1 MRKKKRS
8 FSIKEKD
15 KMKKKQKEKQI
26 AMVLATGIIA
36 SSFPTTITY
45 AQTDIVNELNS
56 VLESNINDALTNNN
70 VLADTNNIQEVFR
83 VTLIDGK
90 NIRAVQDNN
99 YNIILQEL
107 NPVDNQWVDK
117 YTMGKVGIKEIVANA
132 DGGYTVTYLDYEKND
147 YFKYKQA
154 YDKNSEKIGLEEICG
169 IEIKT
174 ENSDILSLDLVVD
187 KINNRMTIK
196 HPDKEITINEFV
208 PTLCTYLCSKHI
220 AMIGQDSQGNTSIL
234 IVTQKGKVINGNI
247 LKDAQ
252 YFSSDYTE
260 VRSLG
265 LSELEDEKFIISGYA
280 IKNTDPS
287 KKDGFL
293 IQFDGEGNKDSEVK
307 IIPSSY
313 SEKNDASIN
322 IVIKSNSGHLLIQGD
337 NLNRMYI
344 NALDYVDNRPI
355 KESLT
360 LLNGKRYNIV
370 EEINKS
376 RTVNNDIKTFTVKA
390 INDIFEY
397 DIDTYTNIKDIKL
410 IPGNNNQI
418 LIAIQNLDNSTEIK
432 IINTDNDADF
442 DTDGEAISKIV
453 DAGSI
458 KDGNGNILNID
469 IKTIKVNTNGTISV
483 TPTDSSTPIELT
495 INSIEA
501 GTPIDIITPQPPVEQ
516 EPEVTPPVEEE
527 KPGVKPPVEEE
538 KPEVKPPVENN
549 LIVNVDNG
557 EKIVFDINKPTNIKI
572 ISSKLENKDIEYILV
587 NGIKVTKTTIERNLT
602 RNISLASI
610 NEYFTTDNG
619 SITLSARL
627 FEDLN
632 LDVKDDYNIGVGF
645 ADGTEIT
652 NLVKLNIVDT
662 NNVVTPPINDNENN
676 STTNKE
682 ETNNSETINSE
693 TNNSESTNF
702 KINKLPNTGS
712 SASSGISLIFGMI
725 STFMGTILLKKKK

>member
-117 YTMGKVGIKEIVANA
+117 YIMGKVGIKEIVANA

-154 YDKNSEKIGLEEICG
+154 YDKNSKKIGLEEICC

-234 IVTQKGKVINGNI
+234 IVTQNGKVINGNI

-442 DTDGEAISKIV
+442 DIDGEAISKIV
-453 DAGSI
+453 DAGLI
-458 KDGNGNILNID
+458 KDSNGNILNID
-469 IKTIKVNTNGTISV
+469 IKTIKVNTNGIISV

-495 INSIEA
+495 INNVEA
-501 GTPIDIITPQPPVEQ
+501 GTPIDIITPEPPVEQ
-516 EPEVTPPVEEE
+516 EPEVT
-527 KPGVKPPVEEE
+527 PPVEEE

-693 TNNSESTNF
+693 TNNSEANNSESTNF

>member
-15 KMKKKQKEKQI
+15 KMKKKEKQI

-45 AQTDIVNELNS
+45 AQTDIVNNLNS
-56 VLESNINDALTNNN
+56 NYNN

-154 YDKNSEKIGLEEICG
+154 YDKNSEKIGLEKICG

-208 PTLCTYLCSKHI
+208 PTLCTYLSSKHI

-234 IVTQKGKVINGNI
+234 IVTQNGKVINGNI

-265 LSELEDEKFIISGYA
+265 LSELDDEKFIISGYA

-527 KPGVKPPVEEE
+527 KPEVKPPVEEE

-587 NGIKVTKTTIERNLT
+587 NGIKVTKTTIERNFT

-645 ADGTEIT
+645 TDGTEIT

-662 NNVVTPPINDNENN
+662 NNVVTPPINNNENN

-682 ETNNSETINSE
+682 ETNNSET
-693 TNNSESTNF
+693 NNSEANNSE
-702 KINKLPNTGS
+702 INKLPNTGS

-725 STFMGTILLKKKK
+725 SAFMGTVLLRNKK

>member
-8 FSIKEKD
+8 FSTKEKD

-36 SSFPTTITY
+36 SNFPTTITY

-56 VLESNINDALTNNN
+56 VLESNINNALTNNN

-99 YNIILQEL
+99 HNIILQEL
-107 NPVDNQWVDK
+107 NPVNNQWVDK

-147 YFKYKQA
+147 YFNYKQA
-154 YDKNSEKIGLEEICG
+154 YDKNSKKIGLEEICG

-220 AMIGQDSQGNTSIL
+220 AIIGQDSQGNTSIL
-234 IVTQKGKVINGNI
+234 IVTQNGKVINGNI

-260 VRSLG
+260 VRALG
-265 LSELEDEKFIISGYA
+265 LSELENEKFIISGYA

-469 IKTIKVNTNGTISV
+469 IKTIKVNTDGTISV

-501 GTPIDIITPQPPVEQ
+501 GTPIDIITPEPPVEQ

-527 KPGVKPPVEEE
+527 KPEVKPPAEEE

-662 NNVVTPPINDNENN
+662 NNVVTPPINNNENN

-682 ETNNSETINSE
+682 ETNNSETNNSE
-693 TNNSESTNF
+693 TTNSE
-702 KINKLPNTGS
+702 INKLPNTGS

-725 STFMGTILLKKKK
+725 SAFMGTVLLRNKK

>member
-117 YTMGKVGIKEIVANA
+117 YIMGKVGIKEIVANA

-154 YDKNSEKIGLEEICG
+154 YDKNSKKIGLEEICG

-174 ENSDILSLDLVVD
+174 ENSDILSLELVVD

-234 IVTQKGKVINGNI
+234 IVTQNGKVINGNI

-442 DTDGEAISKIV
+442 DIDGEAISKIV
-453 DAGSI
+453 DAGLI
-458 KDGNGNILNID
+458 KDSNGNILNID
-469 IKTIKVNTNGTISV
+469 IKTIKVNTNGIISV

-495 INSIEA
+495 INNVEA
-501 GTPIDIITPQPPVEQ
+501 GTPIDIITPEPPVEQ
-516 EPEVTPPVEEE
+516 EPEVT
-527 KPGVKPPVEEE
+527 PPVEEE

-693 TNNSESTNF
+693 TNNSEANNSESTNF

>member
-117 YTMGKVGIKEIVANA
+117 YIMGKVGIKEIVANA

-154 YDKNSEKIGLEEICG
+154 YDKNSKKIGLEEICG

-234 IVTQKGKVINGNI
+234 IVTQNGKVINGNI

-442 DTDGEAISKIV
+442 DIDGEAISKIV
-453 DAGSI
+453 DAGLI
-458 KDGNGNILNID
+458 KDSNGNILNID

-495 INSIEA
+495 INNVEA
-501 GTPIDIITPQPPVEQ
+501 GTPIDIITPEPPVEQ
-516 EPEVTPPVEEE
+516 EPEVT
-527 KPGVKPPVEEE
+527 PPVEEE

-693 TNNSESTNF
+693 TNNSEANNSESTNF

>member
-8 FSIKEKD
+8 FSTKEKD

-36 SSFPTTITY
+36 SNFPTTITY

-56 VLESNINDALTNNN
+56 VLESNINNALTNNN

-99 YNIILQEL
+99 HNIILQEL
-107 NPVDNQWVDK
+107 NPVNNQWVDK

-147 YFKYKQA
+147 YFNYKQA
-154 YDKNSEKIGLEEICG
+154 YDKNSKKIGLEEICG

-196 HPDKEITINEFV
+196 YPDKEITINEFV

-220 AMIGQDSQGNTSIL
+220 AIIGQDSQGNTSIL
-234 IVTQKGKVINGNI
+234 IVTQNGKVINGNI

-260 VRSLG
+260 VRALG
-265 LSELEDEKFIISGYA
+265 LSELENEKFIISGYA

-360 LLNGKRYNIV
+360 LSNGKRYNIV
-370 EEINKS
+370 EKINKS

-469 IKTIKVNTNGTISV
+469 IKTIKVNTDGTISV

-516 EPEVTPPVEEE
+516 EPEVKPPVEEE
-527 KPGVKPPVEEE
+527 KPEVKPPVEEE

-662 NNVVTPPINDNENN
+662 NNVVTPPINNNENN

-682 ETNNSETINSE
+682 ETNNSETNNSE
-693 TNNSESTNF
+693 TTNSE
-702 KINKLPNTGS
+702 INKLPNTGS

-725 STFMGTILLKKKK
+725 SAFMGTVLLRNKK

>member
-1 MRKKKRS
+1 MRNKNRS

-15 KMKKKQKEKQI
+15 KMKKKQNEKRI

-56 VLESNINDALTNNN
+56 ELESNINNALTTNNIKTYN
-70 VLADTNNIQEVFR
+70 SVLADANNVQEVFR

-99 YNIILQEL
+99 YNVILQEL
-107 NPVDNQWVDK
+107 NPTDNQWVDK

-132 DGGYTVTYLDYEKND
+132 DGGYTVIYLDYEKND

-154 YDKNSEKIGLEEICG
+154 YDKDSQKIGSEEICG
-169 IEIKT
+169 IEIET

-187 KINNRMTIK
+187 KINNRTTIK
-196 HPDKEITINEFV
+196 HPAKEVTINEFI

-234 IVTQKGKVINGNI
+234 IVTQNGKVINGNI

-265 LSELEDEKFIISGYA
+265 ISELEDEKFIISGYA
-280 IKNTDPS
+280 IKNTDPY

-293 IQFDGEGNKDSEVK
+293 IQFDGEGNKDSKVK

-322 IVIKSNSGHLLIQGD
+322 LVIKSNSGNLLIQGD

-360 LLNGKRYNIV
+360 LLNNKTYNIV
-370 EEINKS
+370 EETNKS
-376 RTVNNDIKTFTVKA
+376 RTENNDIKTFTVKA

-410 IPGNNNQI
+410 IPGNNKQI
-418 LIAIQNLDNSTEIK
+418 LIAIQNLDNSAEIK

-442 DTDGEAISKIV
+442 DIDGESISKIV

-458 KDGNGNILNID
+458 KDSNGNILNID
-469 IKTIKVNTNGTISV
+469 IKTIKVNTNGIISV
-483 TPTDSSTPIELT
+483 TPTDSSTPIEIT
-495 INSIEA
+495 INNVEA
-501 GTPIDIITPQPPVEQ
+501 GNPIDIITPQPPVEQ

-527 KPGVKPPVEEE
+527 KP
-538 KPEVKPPVENN
+538 EVAPPVENN

-587 NGIKVTKTTIERNLT
+587 NGIKVTKTTIERNFT

-662 NNVVTPPINDNENN
+662 NNVVTPPINNNENN

-682 ETNNSETINSE
+682 ETNNSET
-693 TNNSESTNF
+693 NNSEANNSE
-702 KINKLPNTGS
+702 INKLPNTGS

-725 STFMGTILLKKKK
+725 SAFMGTVLLRNKK

>member
-56 VLESNINDALTNNN
+56 VLESNINEALTNNN

-154 YDKNSEKIGLEEICG
+154 YDKNSEKIGLEKICG

-208 PTLCTYLCSKHI
+208 PTLCTYLSSKHI

-234 IVTQKGKVINGNI
+234 IVTQNGKVINGNI

-527 KPGVKPPVEEE
+527 KP
-538 KPEVKPPVENN
+538 EVKPPVENN

-662 NNVVTPPINDNENN
+662 NNVVTPPINNNENN

-682 ETNNSETINSE
+682 ETNNSETNNSE
-693 TNNSESTNF
+693 TNNSEATNSE
-702 KINKLPNTGS
+702 INKLPNTGS
-712 SASSGISLIFGMI
+712 SASSGISLILGMI
-725 STFMGTILLKKKK
+725 SAFMGTVLLRNKK

>member
-15 KMKKKQKEKQI
+15 KMKKKEKQI

-45 AQTDIVNELNS
+45 AQTDIVNNLNS
-56 VLESNINDALTNNN
+56 NYNN

-90 NIRAVQDNN
+90 NIRAIQDNN
-99 YNIILQEL
+99 YNVILQEL

-117 YTMGKVGIKEIVANA
+117 YTMGQVGIKEIVANA

-154 YDKNSEKIGLEEICG
+154 YDKNSKKIGLEEICG
-169 IEIKT
+169 IEIET

-187 KINNRMTIK
+187 TINNRTTIK
-196 HPDKEITINEFV
+196 LPDKDITINEFV
-208 PTLCTYLCSKHI
+208 PTLCTYVCSRHI

-234 IVTQKGKVINGNI
+234 IVTQNGKVINGDI

-265 LSELEDEKFIISGYA
+265 ISELEDEKFIISGYA
-280 IKNTDPS
+280 IKNTDPY

-293 IQFDGEGNKDSEVK
+293 IQFDGEGNKDSKVK

-322 IVIKSNSGHLLIQGD
+322 RVIKSNSGHLLIQGD

-360 LLNGKRYNIV
+360 LLNGKDYNIV
-370 EEINKS
+370 EEINNS

-390 INDIFEY
+390 INDTFEY

-410 IPGNNNQI
+410 IPGNNKQI

-442 DTDGEAISKIV
+442 DTDGEVISKIV
-453 DAGSI
+453 DAGPI
-458 KDGNGNILNID
+458 KDNNGNMLNID
-469 IKTIKVNTNGTISV
+469 IKTIKVNTNGIISV
-483 TPTDSSTPIELT
+483 TPTDSSTPIEIT
-495 INSIEA
+495 INNVES
-501 GTPIDIITPQPPVEQ
+501 GNPIDIITPEPPVEQ

-527 KPGVKPPVEEE
+527 KP
-538 KPEVKPPVENN
+538 EVVPPVENN

-572 ISSKLENKDIEYILV
+572 ISSKLENRDIEYILV

-602 RNISLASI
+602 RDISLASI

-632 LDVKDDYNIGVGF
+632 LDVKDDYTIGVGF

-662 NNVVTPPINDNENN
+662 INVVTPPINDNENN
-676 STTNKE
+676 STTN
-682 ETNNSETINSE
+682 NSE
-693 TNNSESTNF
+693 TNNSETNNSEATNF

-725 STFMGTILLKKKK
+725 STFMGTVLLKKKK

>member
-117 YTMGKVGIKEIVANA
+117 YIMGKVGIKEIVANA

-154 YDKNSEKIGLEEICG
+154 YDKNSKKIGLEEICG

-234 IVTQKGKVINGNI
+234 IVTQNGKVINGNI

-442 DTDGEAISKIV
+442 DIDGEAISKIV
-453 DAGSI
+453 DAGLI
-458 KDGNGNILNID
+458 KDSNGNILNID
-469 IKTIKVNTNGTISV
+469 IKTIKVNTNGIISV

-495 INSIEA
+495 INNVEA
-501 GTPIDIITPQPPVEQ
+501 GTPIDIITPEPPVEQ
-516 EPEVTPPVEEE
+516 EPEVT
-527 KPGVKPPVEEE
+527 PPVEEE

-693 TNNSESTNF
+693 TNNSEANNSESTNF

>member
-56 VLESNINDALTNNN
+56 VLESNINEALTNNN

-154 YDKNSEKIGLEEICG
+154 YDKNSEKIGLEKICG

-208 PTLCTYLCSKHI
+208 PTLCTYLSSKHI

-234 IVTQKGKVINGNI
+234 IVTQNGKVINGNI

-458 KDGNGNILNID
+458 KDDNGNILNID

-501 GTPIDIITPQPPVEQ
+501 GTPIDIITPEPPVEQ
-516 EPEVTPPVEEE
+516 EPEVT
-527 KPGVKPPVEEE
+527 PPVEEE

-662 NNVVTPPINDNENN
+662 NNVVTPPINNNENN

-682 ETNNSETINSE
+682 ETNNSET
-693 TNNSESTNF
+693 NNSEATNSE
-702 KINKLPNTGS
+702 INKLPNTGS
-712 SASSGISLIFGMI
+712 SASSGISLILGMI
-725 STFMGTILLKKKK
+725 SAFMGTVLLRNKK

>member
-132 DGGYTVTYLDYEKND
+132 DGGYTVIYLDYEKND

-154 YDKNSEKIGLEEICG
+154 YDKNSKKIGLEEICG

-234 IVTQKGKVINGNI
+234 IVTQNGKVINGNI

-501 GTPIDIITPQPPVEQ
+501 GTPIDIITPEPPVEQ
-516 EPEVTPPVEEE
+516 EPEVT
-527 KPGVKPPVEEE
+527 PPVEEE

-632 LDVKDDYNIGVGF
+632 LYVKDDYNIGVGF

-693 TNNSESTNF
+693 TNNSEANNSESTNF